1 MSPSTPPH
9 LSQVPSAEA
18 LPLGHAAGLGLEG
31 AVWAFL
37 GEDRFSKGPQRWHP
51 QLSSQDPTAVR
62 VPATPSRLILLLE
75 APSHPPLFRASH
87 GP

>member
-31 AVWAFL
+31 AVRAFL
-37 GEDRFSKGPQRWHP
+37 DEDRFSRGLR
-51 QLSSQDPTAVR
+51 DG
-62 VPATPSRLILLLE
+62 TPSSLART
-75 APSHPPLFRASH
+75 PLQ
-87 GP
+87 